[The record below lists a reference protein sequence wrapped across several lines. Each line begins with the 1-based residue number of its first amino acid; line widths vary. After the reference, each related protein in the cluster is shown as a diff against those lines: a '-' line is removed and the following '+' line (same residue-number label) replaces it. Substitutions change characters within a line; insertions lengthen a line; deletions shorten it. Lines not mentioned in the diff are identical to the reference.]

1 MQIDIQARNFSL
13 TEALQ
18 RYVIKRINSAL
29 TSSND
34 SVQRI
39 IVRLSNAN
47 GPKGGADKRCHIQVV
62 IPHQSDVIIDDVE
75 ANMYAAVDNA
85 TDRAGRT
92 VTRHVAKH
100 RKFKRVFNS
109 ANAVTAEI

>member
-1 MQIDIQARNFSL
+1 MQIEIQARNFSL

-18 RYVIKRINSAL
+18 RYVLKRINSAL

-39 IVRLSNAN
+39 IVRLSSVN
-47 GPKGGADKRCHIQVV
+47 GLKGGVDKRCHIQVV

-75 ANMYAAVDNA
+75 ENMYAAVDNA

-92 VTRHVAKH
+92 VMRHVAKH
-100 RKFKRVFNS
+100 RKFKRVLS
-109 ANAVTAEI
+109 PVDSTAV

>member
-1 MQIDIQARNFSL
+1 MQIEIQARNFSL

-18 RYVIKRINSAL
+18 RYVLKRINSAL
-29 TSSND
+29 ISSND

-39 IVRLSNAN
+39 IVRLSSVN
-47 GPKGGADKRCHIQVV
+47 GLKGGADKRCHIQVV
-62 IPHQSDVIIDDVE
+62 IPHQSDVIIEDVE
-75 ANMYAAVDNA
+75 ENMYAAVDNA

-100 RKFKRVFNS
+100 RKFKRVLNPVNS
-109 ANAVTAEI
+109 TAA

>member
-13 TEALQ
+13 TESLK
-18 RYVIKRINSAL
+18 RYVVKRINSAL
-29 TSSND
+29 ISSND

-39 IVRLSNAN
+39 IIRLSSDN
-47 GPKGGADKRCHIQVV
+47 GLKGGADKRCHIQVV

-75 ANMYAAVDNA
+75 ENMYAAVDNA

-100 RKFKRVFNS
+100 RKFKRVLDQVDS
-109 ANAVTAEI
+109 TAA

>member
-18 RYVIKRINSAL
+18 RYIVKRINSAVI
-29 TSSND
+29 SSNE

-39 IVRLSNAN
+39 IVRLSSVN
-47 GPKGGADKRCHIQVV
+47 GLKGGSDKRCHIQVV
-62 IPHQSDVIIDDVE
+62 IPHQSDVIINDVE

-109 ANAVTAEI
+109 ANPTTAEI